1 MPESED
7 RVGQQLGNYRLVR
20 RLGEGGF
27 AEVYLGEHAHLS
39 RQAAI
44 KVLHTQ
50 LTQGDIEKFREEART
65 IARLEHP
72 NIVPVLDF
80 GVDNRTP
87 YLVLSYAV
95 NGSVRQCHPKGTR
108 VPLATIVSYVKQVA
122 GALQYAHNEKFIHR
136 DVKPENM
143 LLGKHNEILLS
154 DFGIA
159 VMAQSSRYQNPQ
171 DMAGTMTYMAPEQM
185 QGKARPA
192 SDQYSLGIVVYEWL
206 TGQRPFHGSL
216 TELIGQH
223 ISTPPPSILK
233 IVPSLPPALE
243 AVVMKALA
251 KDPKDRYA
259 RIANF
264 SLALEQ
270 ACKDAQPQTPTATTF
285 KASTEKSPETKVV
298 APSKAYQSLP
308 ASERVIAP
316 PVQPPVS
323 DHAVSSQKTI
333 KQWFYEALTSL
344 ENAQYI
350 EALAAIKH
358 VLVLDANSVYAHN
371 TQGLALY
378 HLKLYT
384 EALTSLERAI
394 TLNPRDVT
402 AHYGKGL
409 TLEQLQRYPEALKSY
424 EQVTLLD
431 APYASG
437 WRKKG
442 DMLSHLKRY
451 EESLAA
457 YEQALKLDPND
468 ADTYIGKGT
477 MLKLLGRKT

>member
-7 RVGQQLGNYRLVR
+7 RPGQQLGNYRLVR
-20 RLGEGGF
+20 LLGEGGF
-27 AEVYLGEHAHLS
+27 AEVYLGEHVHLS

-50 LTQGDIEKFREEART
+50 LIQADIEKFREEART

-95 NGSVRQCHPKGTR
+95 NGSLRQRHPKGTR
-108 VPLATIVSYVKQVA
+108 LPLATIVSYVKQIA
-122 GALQYAHNEKFIHR
+122 GALQYAHDQKLIHR
-136 DVKPENM
+136 DIKPENM
-143 LLGKHNEILLS
+143 LVGKHDEILLS

-171 DMAGTMTYMAPEQM
+171 DLAGTMTYMAPEQI
-185 QGKARPA
+185 QGKPRPA

-206 TGQRPFHGSL
+206 TGQRPFRGSL

-223 ISTPPPSILK
+223 ISAPPPFIRK
-233 IVPSLPPALE
+233 VIPSLAPAVE
-243 AVVMKALA
+243 MVVMKALA
-251 KDPKDRYA
+251 KEPKERYV
-259 RIANF
+259 RITDF

-270 ACKDAQPQTPTATTF
+270 ACKDAQPQTPATTTYT
-285 KASTEKSPETKVV
+285 APAEKPLETKVV
-298 APSKAYQSLP
+298 APSIQSPLP
-308 ASERVIAP
+308 GNP
-316 PVQPPVS
+316 
-323 DHAVSSQKTI
+323 VSSQKTT
-333 KQWFYEALTSL
+333 KQWFYEAIDSL
-344 ENAQYI
+344 ENAQFI
-350 EALAAIKH
+350 EALATIKH
-358 VLVLDANSVYAHN
+358 VLVLDTNLGYAHN
-371 TQGLALY
+371 AQGLALY

-384 EALTSLERAI
+384 EALIALERAI
-394 TLNPRDVT
+394 TLNPNDAT

-424 EQVTLLD
+424 EQVTLLN

-442 DMLSHLKRY
+442 DILSQMKRY
-451 EESLAA
+451 EDSLAA
-457 YEQALKLDPND
+457 YEQALRLAPND
-468 ADTYIGKGT
+468 ADAYIGKGT
-477 MLKLLGRKT
+477 VMKHLRRAR